1 MEHWLVYKV
10 MSFPDMS
17 DVEKLIGVF
26 DSMTQANR
34 FAKEQERSI
43 HSYKIHHITV
53 NGEGR
58 VTTDRVVWSN

>member
-1 MEHWLVYKV
+1 
-10 MSFPDMS
+10 MS

-53 NGEGR
+53 DDGGR
-58 VTTDRVVWSN
+58 VLTDRVVWSN

>member
-1 MEHWLVYKV
+1 

-17 DVEKLIGVF
+17 DIEKLVGVF
-26 DSMTQANR
+26 HSITKANT
-34 FAKEQERSI
+34 FAKEQDRSI

-58 VTTDRVVWSN
+58 VLTDRVVWSN

>member
-1 MEHWLVYKV
+1 
-10 MSFPDMS
+10 MS

>member
-1 MEHWLVYKV
+1 MYRV
-10 MSFPDMS
+10 MSYPDMS
-17 DVEKLIGVF
+17 DVEKLIGIF

-53 NGEGR
+53 DDGGR
-58 VTTDRVVWSN
+58 VLTDRVVWSN

>member
-1 MEHWLVYKV
+1 MYKV

-26 DSMTQANR
+26 DSITKANR
-34 FAKEQERSI
+34 FAKDQERSI

-53 NGEGR
+53 DDGGR
-58 VTTDRVVWSN
+58 VLTDRVVWSN

>member
-1 MEHWLVYKV
+1 MYRV
-10 MSFPDMS
+10 MSYPDMS

-53 NGEGR
+53 DDGGR
-58 VTTDRVVWSN
+58 VLTDRVVWSN